1 MGDPLVI
8 SVRRVLGVGASA
20 MLLAGGLSAQSLD
33 ALMARGRAQLDSAK
47 PEAAINTFELA
58 IKRNDRHVPA
68 YLSLAMAIGAA
79 APDANALRLPFLA
92 RRVRGALER
101 VIELDPS
108 SVEARYGLV
117 QYYLQAPSVFGGS
130 VEKARIHAGAIM
142 RLLPARG
149 HIAQGQIA
157 RKLGD
162 TVTYER
168 ELRSAMRV
176 APDSFAA
183 FSHFAGHLA
192 STKRGPEAIALLEGF
207 IATHP
212 DHAIARYSYGRLA
225 LRTGLA
231 TERAIAAV
239 ERIRT
244 LPAPSTPDLNRP
256 TGARVEALLE
266 MLRGGT
272 RGARE

>member
-1 MGDPLVI
+1 MIFG
-8 SVRRVLGVGASA
+8 RRWLWVGVGA
-20 MLLAGGLSAQSLD
+20 MLFAGGLSAQSLD
-33 ALMARGRAQLDSAK
+33 ALMARGRAQLDSGKAD
-47 PEAAINTFELA
+47 AAISTFELA
-58 IKRNDRHVPA
+58 ITRDDRHVPA

-79 APDANALRLPFLA
+79 APEANVLRLPLLA
-92 RRVRGALER
+92 RRVRAALER

-130 VEKARIHAGAIM
+130 VEKARIHAGAMM

-162 TVTYER
+162 TATYER

-192 STKRGPEAIALLEGF
+192 STKRGPESIQLLEGF

-212 DHAIARYSYGRLA
+212 DHAIALYSYGRLA

-231 TERAIAAV
+231 TERAITAV

-244 LPAPSTPDLNRP
+244 LPAPTTPDLNRP
-256 TGARVEALLE
+256 TKARVEALLRA
-266 MLRGGT
+266 LRASPQ
-272 RGARE
+272 RPQ